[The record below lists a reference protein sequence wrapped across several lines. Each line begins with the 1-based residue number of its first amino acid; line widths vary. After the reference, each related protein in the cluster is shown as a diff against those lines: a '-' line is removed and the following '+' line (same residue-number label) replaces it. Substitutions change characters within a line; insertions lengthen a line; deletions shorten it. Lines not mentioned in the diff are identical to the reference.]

1 MPADNATSDPDNASE
16 TPPPTSTAHDHFP
29 GTPSVASKSPETT
42 AELSPLTLRAFQ
54 AVSPEATERVVLPKL
69 VRHLRDLA
77 RDSMHV
83 VDSRREPRPPC
94 FAFHTKLSAADRAR
108 EHHLP
113 GLDLTVAARANVGR
127 GAYGYAILMKVSPP
141 PPPFSLQSDPLSP
154 SEPLVFKV
162 GGPGPASAASVAW
175 EALVHCVVSQRVV
188 VSCCCPV

>member
-1 MPADNATSDPDNASE
+1 MSADNATSDPDNASE
-16 TPPPTSTAHDHFP
+16 TPPTTIAHDHFP
-29 GTPSVASKSPETT
+29 GTPWVASKSPEPT

-77 RDSMHV
+77 RDSMRV

-141 PPPFSLQSDPLSP
+141 PPSSSQSGPLSP

-188 VSCCCPV
+188 VICCCPV